1 MSDEKREKL
10 TEMIEGFCHNYLN
23 DEYLQLSLNVVDE
36 MAGAKNP
43 YYERG
48 NLEVWASA
56 IIYAVCQVNSVFDAS
71 SEVHIARKDILNHFN
86 TKQSAV
92 LKKAVNLR
100 DIYTLDV
107 KVSVK
112 KSGFREDEIYDNIM
126 RNDLG
131 DSYEMLRNGDMSV
144 EDYETAIKAFRE
156 KLGEEF
162 FEENMGH
169 FWLIHETRPFMQCL
183 FEQSQLLWEEGERQR
198 AVDQYKYMLKLNP
211 NDNQGVRDVLL
222 ANLLELNRL
231 DEAHELY
238 LQYEDDATA
247 NWKYGKLLL
256 DIKNDASFDEIK
268 RQYKKCVSSNPYVV
282 PFLLGEKS
290 LPNTL
295 PYFYGIGDENEAVFY
310 VFLSGNAWL
319 DDMRAMKLLKKLRS
333 L

>member
-10 TEMIEGFCHNYLN
+10 AEMIEGFCHNYLN
-23 DEYLQLSLNVVDE
+23 DEYMELSLKVVDE
-36 MAGAKNP
+36 MASTKNP

-48 NLEVWASA
+48 SLEVWVSA
-56 IIYAVCQVNSVFDAS
+56 VIYAVCQVNSVFDDS

-100 DIYTLDV
+100 DIYNLDD

-112 KSGFREDEIYDNIM
+112 KSEFREDEIYDNIM
-126 RNDLG
+126 KNDLG

-183 FEQSQLLWEEGERQR
+183 FEQSQLLWEEGERKR
-198 AVDQYKYMLKLNP
+198 AVDQYKYLLKLNP

-231 DEAHELY
+231 DEAQELY

-282 PFLLGEKS
+282 QFLLGEKS

-310 VFLSGNAWL
+310 VYLSGNAWL
-319 DDMRAMKLLKKLRS
+319 DDMRALKVLKKLKS